1 MKVALNIRLTVS
13 PSPHI
18 HDKTS
23 VRDIM
28 RDVIIAL
35 APAGIVGIAYFG
47 IRAAIL
53 MLASVGTCVLSEY
66 IIRRILKRSNTLW
79 DLSAVVTGLLLA
91 YNVPVSMPVWML
103 MIGDVIAI
111 VIVKQ
116 FFGGIGQN
124 FVNPAIAAR
133 IILMTSFPVQMT
145 SFTSP
150 LMYGTDAVTTA
161 TPLALY
167 GAQEAPDLLTL
178 FIGTHGG
185 CIGEVCGAA
194 LIAGFIYLLI
204 RKVITPSITAGFIGT
219 VAVIMFIAGGF
230 SLHYMMY
237 QILSG
242 GLLLGAIFMATD
254 YTTSPVNERG
264 RWIFGIGCGIIT
276 CIIRLF
282 GSLAEGVSFAII
294 LMNILVPHIEKLT
307 ADRPFGVSRARKG

>member
-1 MKVALNIRLTVS
+1 MKIALNIKLTVS
-13 PSPHI
+13 PSPHV

-28 RDVIIAL
+28 LDVIIAL
-35 APAGIVGIAYFG
+35 IPAGIVGIAYFG

-53 MLASVGTCVLSEY
+53 MIASVAACVISEY
-66 IIRRILKRSNTLW
+66 VIRRILKRSNTLW

-103 MIGDVIAI
+103 IIGDVIAI

-145 SFTSP
+145 AFTSP
-150 LMYGTDAVTTA
+150 GLDAVTTA

-167 GAQEAPDLLTL
+167 GTSEAPCLLTL
-178 FIGTHGG
+178 FIGNHGG

-194 LIAGFIYLLI
+194 LLLGFIYLLV
-204 RKVITPSITAGFIGT
+204 RKIITPTITASFIAT

-230 SLHYMMY
+230 DFNFMLY
-237 QILSG
+237 QLLSG

-264 RWIFGIGCGIIT
+264 RLVFGIGCGILT

-307 ADRPFGVSRARKG
+307 VVTPFGVSKNRKG

>member
-1 MKVALNIRLTVS
+1 MKVALNIKLTVS
-13 PSPHI
+13 PSPHV
-18 HDKTS
+18 HDMTS

-35 APAGIVGIAYFG
+35 IPAGIVGIAYFG
-47 IRAAIL
+47 IKAAVL
-53 MLASVGTCVLSEY
+53 MIVSVVTCVLSEY
-66 IIRRILKRSNTLW
+66 VIRRILKRSNTLW
-79 DLSAVVTGLLLA
+79 DLSAVVTGILLA
-91 YNVPVSMPVWML
+91 YNVPVSMPFWML

-124 FVNPAIAAR
+124 FVNPALAAR

-145 SFTSP
+145 SFTQPVVSG
-150 LMYGTDAVTTA
+150 LDAVTTA
-161 TPLALY
+161 TPLTLY
-167 GAQEAPDLLTL
+167 GSSQAPSIGNL
-178 FIGTHGG
+178 FLGLHGG
-185 CIGEVCGAA
+185 CIGEVCAAA
-194 LIAGFIYLLI
+194 LIIGFIYLLV
-204 RKVITPSITAGFIGT
+204 RKVITPTITLSYIGT
-219 VAVIMFIAGGF
+219 VAVIMLIAGGF
-230 SLHYMMY
+230 NFHYMLY
-237 QILSG
+237 EILSG

-264 RWIFGIGCGIIT
+264 RLVFGIGCGIIT

-307 ADRPFGVSRARKG
+307 AATPFGVSKKKG